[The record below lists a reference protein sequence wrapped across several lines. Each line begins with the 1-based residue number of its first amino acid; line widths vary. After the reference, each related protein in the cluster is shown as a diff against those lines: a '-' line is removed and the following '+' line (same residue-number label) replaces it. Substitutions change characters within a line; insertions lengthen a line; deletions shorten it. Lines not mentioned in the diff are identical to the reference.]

1 MSEPTIKINPA
12 KACDIEFEVSVQGSE
27 VSEPPIVRLVMNGC
41 DEYLCTF
48 ECAKTEGSK
57 WLAKIPPLTHFTKTT
72 VPFHVE
78 VIVDGYYFEPAEGT
92 IQLITN
98 PSVKFQPATSA
109 KPKVTTSF
117 TVKQE
122 EDEEKPKKAD
132 KKVDE
137 ASSAATFTAQYSPS
151 NVLLKP
157 EEEPMQ
163 GSVKIGNAT
172 KDDEHI
178 DHTRLKDI
186 SSSVLPGETTDP
198 EPQRGNNEPSGE
210 EGDDEEFDPKRVAE
224 GIVSRTIGGS
234 VQKPTTQGTLFKRGK
249 DGKAMIEG
257 IDSPASKAEK
267 AAKAARVKEIL
278 AK

>member
-12 KACDIEFEVSVQGSE
+12 KACEIEFEVSVQGSE
-27 VSEPPIVRLVMNGC
+27 VSEPPIVRFVMSGC

-48 ECAKTEGSK
+48 ECVKVEGVK
-57 WLAKIPPLTHFTKTT
+57 WSVKIPPLSHFTKTT

-92 IQLITN
+92 VQLITN
-98 PSVKFQPATSA
+98 PSVKFQPVVSA
-109 KPKVTTSF
+109 KPTVTTSF
-117 TVKQE
+117 TVKQ
-122 EDEEKPKKAD
+122 DDEKPAKPE
-132 KKVDE
+132 KKVSE
-137 ASSAATFTAQYSPS
+137 AASAATITGQYAPT
-151 NVLLKP
+151 NGLLKP
-157 EEEPMQ
+157 EEEPTQ
-163 GSVKIGNAT
+163 SSVKIGNAT

-178 DHTRLKDI
+178 DHTRLSDI

-234 VQKPTTQGTLFKRGK
+234 AQKPTTQGTLFKRGK
-249 DGKAMIEG
+249 DGKAVIEG
-257 IDSPASKAEK
+257 IDSPAAKAEK
-267 AAKAARVKEIL
+267 ASKAAKVKEIL
-278 AK
+278 SGQ